1 MILLN
6 GIKAKAAYIHD
17 PSNRDLH
24 CFVNGSVQTDVEIL
38 MTIKDKVSVMLPLN
52 NLVKINWLLDLCELE
67 LKFVFVLFY
76 SFFFICCFNYIFYFI
91 NYIYKAP
98 YGDI

>member
-1 MILLN
+1 
-6 GIKAKAAYIHD
+6 
-17 PSNRDLH
+17 
-24 CFVNGSVQTDVEIL
+24 

-67 LKFVFVLFY
+67 LKVVFVLFY

-91 NYIYKAP
+91 NYIYNAP